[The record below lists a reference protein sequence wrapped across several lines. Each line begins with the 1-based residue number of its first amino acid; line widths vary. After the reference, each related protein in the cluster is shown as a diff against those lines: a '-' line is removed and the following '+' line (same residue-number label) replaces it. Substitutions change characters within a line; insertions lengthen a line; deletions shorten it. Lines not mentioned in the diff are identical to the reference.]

1 MKTKTLALLLLFVIN
16 VSVIL
21 HSQNLPKYTLTDLN
35 KVTYTSDQLSKD
47 SVLFLVSSLTCG
59 YCLRELPFYN
69 HLTEKY
75 STKMKFVVL
84 LENDAEYIQEFK
96 RSNSAFYNE
105 KWIVIPNGLKYSKKI
120 WKEKVFPEYHIF
132 FNGVLIRSFAYSNAN
147 TRAEINNF
155 FKNIE

>member
-1 MKTKTLALLLLFVIN
+1 
-16 VSVIL
+16 
-21 HSQNLPKYTLTDLN
+21 
-35 KVTYTSDQLSKD
+35 
-47 SVLFLVSSLTCG
+47 
-59 YCLRELPFYN
+59 
-69 HLTEKY
+69 
-75 STKMKFVVL
+75 MKFVVL